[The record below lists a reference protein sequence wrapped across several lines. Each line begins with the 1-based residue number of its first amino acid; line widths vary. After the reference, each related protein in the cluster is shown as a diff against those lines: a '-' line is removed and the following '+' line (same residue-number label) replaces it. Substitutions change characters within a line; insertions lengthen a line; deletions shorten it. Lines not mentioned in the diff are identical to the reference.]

1 MSQDTEPTARSV
13 EDKIFELLAARRPG
27 LTICPSEVARALAP
41 EETRWR
47 GLMPEIREVA
57 QALVRA
63 GRLVVTRGGVP
74 VEATRPGGPI
84 RLGKPP
90 PP

>member
-1 MSQDTEPTARSV
+1 MGNGEQPTARAV

-27 LTICPSEVARALAP
+27 LTICPSDVARALAP
-41 EETRWR
+41 EETAWR

-57 QALVRA
+57 QALVLS

-74 VEATRPGGPI
+74 VEATQPGGPI

-90 PP
+90 AP